1 MGFVHSSFIAQAS
14 TARENID
21 CFYSRNMRKPV
32 RYIYTGGINTA
43 LRELIWVREI
53 SA

>member
-21 CFYSRNMRKPV
+21 CFYTRNMRKPV
-32 RYIYTGGINTA
+32 HYICAGGINAA
-43 LRELIWVREI
+43 LRELI
-53 SA
+53 